1 MKSTLHGFGGWCL
14 PERNVWTQCCKM
26 NLPRP
31 NIHFVCSEA
40 LERPKSASH
49 SRPMP
54 SESPQFYM
62 VHAHNPSDPMPPPTC
77 HPPSA
82 PRPSRPASARPR
94 LRSDCEGELEARSAN
109 ASVPLGGR
117 GGARPSSGFRRKR
130 QGGDAVNPR
139 IRAVYQDS
147 GRASTVG
154 IKRLP
159 TSAAALVTI
168 SNKSHV
174 FQQAELHD
182 EYFKLVDVVSE
193 LKSACQLEQERRVK
207 AIARVRR
214 LEEIVALKDRKI
226 ESLLQA
232 RAGSGCLDLGSG
244 GASSTIAQRDRQHN
258 ALVQKLRVKIAQ
270 QAQMLGAYEEALQ
283 TLRSGTKTTNLME
296 LEEERGQLYQEL
308 YRLQALLSRQRH
320 EITACGEQVGS
331 FADMEVSYK
340 DQLTK
345 LQEANKKAQHEKHK
359 LEQEAAFHRSRAD
372 NLQQQLSLEQ
382 RKRTYDQQVS
392 SNGHAH
398 TPTISSPNRAVMLSR
413 AIEDMKV
420 LLRKESAASIKR
432 EKLKSPR
439 ESASSSSRPERIAPT
454 APKSPISTTEPVS
467 RTPKTSTRASSSS
480 SSQRTQSRPAC
491 ATPGRPLTG
500 RASTSPSFKEPKPS
514 QKDDGCSSDSA
525 TDASQESG
533 ARDSTPLTIEDAKVK
548 GAVKIAVSAGSLKSH
563 PQTPASSSLIT
574 GDSECKDARDASK
587 GDQPHMP
594 SVPDDT
600 TAGPGSENI
609 DLAVSSFATAT
620 EDSVTD
626 PASEE
631 SKEPVESNEEPEACR
646 SNAHDTLSGANSS
659 NDEPD
664 NTEIH
669 RMKLAEVE
677 RMLREVDDDMDND
690 LESNSSEEFLE
701 IAQLH
706 TSDQHSDT
714 AEVEDHQEDDE
725 GQPLKSPAAHQ
736 PTLSSSSSSSSSSG
750 TSRASSPGSA
760 SSASIV
766 HGESTEADERV
777 GTSPDTN
784 DDIAASCVPPAHLTA
799 GGYEDGYQSDFTEAS
814 SP

>member
-1 MKSTLHGFGGWCL
+1 
-14 PERNVWTQCCKM
+14 M

-40 LERPKSASH
+40 SERSRSASH

-62 VHAHNPSDPMPPPTC
+62 VHVHNPSGPVPPPAC

-82 PRPSRPASARPR
+82 PRPSRPTSARPR
-94 LRSDCEGELEARSAN
+94 LRSDCEGELEAQSSS
-109 ASVPLGGR
+109 ASVRLGGR
-117 GGARPSSGFRRKR
+117 GGARPGSGVRRKR

-139 IRAVYQDS
+139 VRAVYQDS
-147 GRASTVG
+147 GRTSTVG

-159 TSAAALVTI
+159 TSSSALATI

-283 TLRSGTKTTNLME
+283 ALRSGTKTTNLME

-308 YRLQALLSRQRH
+308 YRLQTLLSRQQH
-320 EITACGEQVGS
+320 EITACGEQVGC
-331 FADMEVSYK
+331 FADVEASYK

-345 LQEANKKAQHEKHK
+345 LQEANKKAQHEKQK
-359 LEQEAAFHRSRAD
+359 LEQEAAFHRSRVD
-372 NLQQQLSLEQ
+372 SLQQQLSLEQ
-382 RKRTYDQQVS
+382 RKRTYDLQVS

-398 TPTISSPNRAVMLSR
+398 TPTVSSPSRAVMLSR

-420 LLRKESAASIKR
+420 LLRKESASSVKR

-439 ESASSSSRPERIAPT
+439 DGTLLSSRSERTAPAAPT
-454 APKSPISTTEPVS
+454 SPVSTTEPVP
-467 RTPKTSTRASSSS
+467 RAPKTPTRVNSLSL
-480 SSQRTQSRPAC
+480 SQRAQSRPAS
-491 ATPGRPLTG
+491 ATPSRPLSG
-500 RASTSPSFKEPKPS
+500 RASTPPSVKEPGPRR
-514 QKDDGCSSDSA
+514 KDDGCSSDCA
-525 TDASQESG
+525 TGASQDLKADG
-533 ARDSTPLTIEDAKVK
+533 KVK
-548 GAVKIAVSAGSLKSH
+548 ITGSTESPESH
-563 PQTPASSSLIT
+563 SQAPASSRLII
-574 GDSECKDARDASK
+574 GCDECTDACDASE
-587 GDQPHMP
+587 GDRPLI
-594 SVPDDT
+594 SAVFEDT
-600 TAGPGSENI
+600 TAVHGAEDI
-609 DLAVSSFATAT
+609 DLAASIVATAT
-620 EDSVTD
+620 EDSATD
-626 PASEE
+626 PASQELAE
-631 SKEPVESNEEPEACR
+631 RVEGNEEPEACGSDAR
-646 SNAHDTLSGANSS
+646 DALSSANGPGG
-659 NDEPD
+659 EPD

-669 RMKLAEVE
+669 RLKLAEVE
-677 RMLREVDDDMDND
+677 RMLQEVDDDMDND

-706 TSDQHSDT
+706 TSDHTSGT
-714 AEVEDHQEDDE
+714 AAGEDHQEDDE
-725 GQPLKSPAAHQ
+725 GQPLTSPAIHQ
-736 PTLSSSSSSSSSSG
+736 PTLSSSSSSSSPSSSSSSPPPPSSSG
-750 TSRASSPGSA
+750 TSRASSPGFA
-760 SSASIV
+760 SSTLIA
-766 HGESTEADERV
+766 HGVLTEADERV
-777 GTSPDTN
+777 ETPAGANDGTATATVAPVHS
-784 DDIAASCVPPAHLTA
+784 TA